1 VSQESFDVA
10 VHEHVDVV
18 VTSTLEEPAPGPAGM
33 VNGATVY
40 EQAAAAW
47 LTVNVW
53 PATVSVPARD
63 VGSVLAATE
72 NCTVPLPVPDAP
84 AVTDSQETLAVAD
97 HVQLVPAVTST
108 EPVELDAPADC

>member
-1 VSQESFDVA
+1 LPPAVPVNVSQESFDVA
-10 VHEHVDVV
+10 VQEHVEVV

-53 PATVSVPARD
+53 PATVSVPARG
-63 VGSVLAATE
+63 VVSVLAATE
-72 NCTVPLPVPDAP
+72 NCTVTLPGPAAP
-84 AVTDSQETLAVAD
+84 AAMDTHQQVAVR
-97 HVQLVPAVTST
+97 
-108 EPVELDAPADC
+108 